1 MFKKFFDELLTAE
14 TEKQIEDILYR
25 SDGVDMAFQRE
36 KINWQD
42 HERLF
47 ELADRLS
54 ALIRLME
61 QEASLTWNT

>member
-14 TEKQIEDILYR
+14 TEKRIEDILYR
-25 SDGVDMAFQRE
+25 ADGVDMAYQRE

-54 ALIRLME
+54 TLIRLTE
-61 QEASLTWNT
+61 QEAANTWNT

>member
-14 TEKQIEDILYR
+14 TEKRIEDILYR

-36 KINWQD
+36 KISWQD

-47 ELADRLS
+47 MLAGSLS
-54 ALIRLME
+54 MLIRLMKKEE
-61 QEASLTWNT
+61 QNT